1 MKIFF
6 DQLQHDIKYGR
17 RSESVNLLS
26 QSRHLAEKAPEDRPK
41 LNDTGWGGTGMFSK
55 LSIRFQLLIALVV
68 RAAFVCSFL
77 LCKVQLRFG
86 TSDSGTLYFDP
97 NLQNVIGHMEVSGN
111 VSKFAL
117 TLLLRTHS
125 KPGNA
130 EGVKFPMPRSQSLG
144 TGFK

>member
-17 RSESVNLLS
+17 HSESVNLLS

-55 LSIRFQLLIALVV
+55 LSIRFWLLIAWVV

-77 LCKVQLRFG
+77 LCKVQLRNQRQR
-86 TSDSGTLYFDP
+86 TLYFDP

-117 TLLLRTHS
+117 TCCCAPIQNQGMLR
-125 KPGNA
+125 A
-130 EGVKFPMPRSQSLG
+130 
-144 TGFK
+144 

>member
-1 MKIFF
+1 MKIFV

-17 RSESVNLLS
+17 HSESVNLLS
-26 QSRHLAEKAPEDRPK
+26 QSWHLAEKAPEDRPK

-55 LSIRFQLLIALVV
+55 LSFRFRALIACVI

-97 NLQNVIGHMEVSGN
+97 NLQNVIVHTEVSGN
-111 VSKFAL
+111 VSNFLL
-117 TLLLRTHS
+117 TLLLRIHS
-125 KPGNA
+125 QPGNA
-130 EGVKFPMPRSQSLG
+130 EGVKLPRPRSQSLG